1 MRREQFV
8 WRLIDGKAKY
18 VHYMSVLASLSKR
31 MEHFTL
37 GSVLAEINRWI
48 ETGQS
53 IFREEL
59 ASIQAVTTAPSKLP
73 P

>member
-1 MRREQFV
+1 
-8 WRLIDGKAKY
+8 
-18 VHYMSVLASLSKR
+18 MSVLASLSKP

-48 ETGQS
+48 ETRQS
-53 IFREEL
+53 VFREEL
-59 ASIQAVTTAPSKLP
+59 ASIQAATAYPSKLP

>member
-1 MRREQFV
+1 
-8 WRLIDGKAKY
+8 
-18 VHYMSVLASLSKR
+18 MSVLASLSKR

-37 GSVLAEINRWI
+37 GSVLAEINHWL

-53 IFREEL
+53 IFRKEL
-59 ASIQAVTTAPSKLP
+59 ALLQAATTAPAKLP